1 MVVRI
6 CEFCGK
12 NFETN
17 IILKIFCNS
26 LCQRK
31 YYNRRPEIREKYRL
45 RIKEYRRLH
54 PEWREKHRILAAT
67 KYREKRKAYWK
78 EYCKR
83 PEFRARVREKERF
96 RLHNDLA
103 YAIEDRLRRSL
114 LHAMN
119 KYSETGKIM
128 SSSKYGLN
136 WKEII
141 EHLKPFP
148 VNLKDFE
155 IGHIIPLHTFNLTDP
170 LEVRKAFAPSNLQWL
185 TREENRKKSGKLN
198 HT

>member
-1 MVVRI
+1 
-6 CEFCGK
+6 
-12 NFETN
+12 
-17 IILKIFCNS
+17 
-26 LCQRK
+26 
-31 YYNRRPEIREKYRL
+31 
-45 RIKEYRRLH
+45 
-54 PEWREKHRILAAT
+54 
-67 KYREKRKAYWK
+67 
-78 EYCKR
+78 
-83 PEFRARVREKERF
+83 
-96 RLHNDLA
+96 
-103 YAIEDRLRRSL
+103 
-114 LHAMN
+114 MN